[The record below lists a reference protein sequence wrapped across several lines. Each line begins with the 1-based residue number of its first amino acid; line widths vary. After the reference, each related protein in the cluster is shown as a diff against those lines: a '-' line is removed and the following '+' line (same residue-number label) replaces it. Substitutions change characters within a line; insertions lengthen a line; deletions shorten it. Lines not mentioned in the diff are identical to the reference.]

1 MNHPEITHLNNLF
14 KSHFLLKKNGYFLLI
29 NVLMISLVLI
39 AFFILFLFL
48 CFTISKVNEYTTFA
62 IFICSL
68 SSLFNILV
76 MYVIYK
82 EHLKKQINMLINR
95 NKIKKGFKSEE
106 EAKKTINLKLKKEI
120 FDISNE
126 NLILLSKTN
135 NDIEVAKLIKKEL
148 SKRIK
153 NKTNISTSNLKEND
167 VLRELLLYKETY
179 NKVLIND

>member
-1 MNHPEITHLNNLF
+1 MNSPEIKHLKDLF
-14 KSHFLLKKNGYFLLI
+14 KSHFLLKKNGSFLLI
-29 NVLMISLVLI
+29 NILMISLVLI

-48 CFTISKVNEYTTFA
+48 SLTISRVNEYTTFA

-82 EHLKKQINMLINR
+82 EHLKKQINILINR
-95 NKIKKGFKSEE
+95 NKIKKEFKSEK
-106 EAKKTINLKLKKEI
+106 EAKKIINLKLKKEI
-120 FDISNE
+120 FEISNE

-135 NDIEVAKLIKKEL
+135 NDIEFEKLIKGEL
-148 SKRIK
+148 SRRIK
-153 NKTNISTSNLKEND
+153 NKTNISTSNLKESD

-179 NKVLIND
+179 NKVIIND